1 VGGQIVHDDDIAL
14 RERGNETFFHPFLEQ
29 GGVDRPVVD
38 LRRDEATKAQASD
51 ERDRFIMAMRD
62 ANAQPP
68 SSPAASAFAREIG
81 GNVLTRVAE
90 ILERAVV
97 RTEITIERLTEMY
110 LQDRAEAYKLG
121 QLAVAKGAIDS
132 LAKLHGLWI
141 ERSERKNINASDDE
155 QLDAELR
162 RLRSEAA
169 EIEASRNSR
178 PN

>member
-1 VGGQIVHDDDIAL
+1 LAEARCSSFPEGFETMILPNPRHERFAQELAKGHPASKAYVLAGYKQDDGHASRL
-14 RERGNETFFHPFLEQ
+14 AGN
-29 GGVDRPVVD
+29 
-38 LRRDEATKAQASD
+38 
-51 ERDRFIMAMRD
+51 
-62 ANAQPP
+62 
-68 SSPAASAFAREIG
+68 